1 MIKTFEIEFVNKA
14 LEKALN
20 DSDYKVVSFYEP
32 LNELKDV
39 AFYQAL
45 YQDIIEELN
54 ETKFKAIGVVATTK
68 SPTITSIKKS
78 FISPFEFGVNLRT
91 KALYRDEV
99 VQKVYEV
106 IDQLKGRKIELVQ
119 LIKDEQLVNIV
130 PVGVL
135 LQESDKLKNGDFVG
149 TFQDLRHLKQTLEY
163 RWGIYE
169 QSEIKENFWYTF
181 YALIREH
188 PRRKKMKLYSFD
200 VIFDNEGD
208 YVMRNLTL
216 IGEHDD
222 CELYKLDLSFDSI
235 RIDNPNTLNK
245 DDFCVIMLGGSA
257 TLCSANVMLGND
269 LVQVGIRKYKENGV
283 VLENQKYELIEPLDM
298 PNDYKTDIFSYG
310 LLNNGFKGSEHIQG
324 YSSDISYSFIIDK
337 ESKFIYNTYRQTR
350 YLTSTTP
357 NTVYQIMEV
366 WSSFGNIE
374 KNIFIAKMTNG
385 VKVDK
390 GDNDV
395 LSLSIPFSIV
405 GENE

>member
-14 LEKALN
+14 LEKALD

-106 IDQLKGRKIELVQ
+106 IDNLKGRKIELVQ

-135 LQESDKLKNGDFVG
+135 LQESEELKNGDFIG
-149 TFQDLRHLKQTLEY
+149 TFGDLDHLEDALEY
-163 RWGIYE
+163 RWGASL
-169 QSEIKENFWYTF
+169 QFEIIENFWYKL
-181 YALIREH
+181 YALIGG
-188 PRRKKMKLYSFD
+188 KLYSFD
-200 VIFDNEGD
+200 VLFDHEGD
-208 YVMRNLTL
+208 YTMRNLTL
-216 IGEHDD
+216 VGEHDK
-222 CELYKLDLSFDSI
+222 CEFYKLDLSFDSI

-269 LVQVGIRKYKENGV
+269 LVQVGIKKYKENGV
-283 VLENQKYELIEPLDM
+283 VLENQDYEFIEPLDM

-337 ESKFIYNTYRQTR
+337 ESAFIYDTYRQTR

-357 NTVYQIMEV
+357 NTIYQIMEV
-366 WSSFGNIE
+366 WSSFGEIE

>member
-20 DSDYKVVSFYEP
+20 DNDYKVVSFYEP

-106 IDQLKGRKIELVQ
+106 IDNLKGRKIELVQ

-135 LQESDKLKNGDFVG
+135 LQESEELRNGDFLG
-149 TFQDLRHLKQTLEY
+149 TFRDLDHLEDYLEY
-163 RWGIYE
+163 RGGINR
-169 QSEIKENFWYTF
+169 QFEIIENFWYKP
-181 YALIREH
+181 YALIGV
-188 PRRKKMKLYSFD
+188 KLYSFD

-208 YVMRNLTL
+208 YEMSNLTL
-216 IGEHDD
+216 VCEHDK
-222 CELYKLDLSFDSI
+222 CEFYKLDLSFDSI

-283 VLENQKYELIEPLDM
+283 VLENQEYEWIEPLDM
-298 PNDYKTDIFSYG
+298 PNDYKTDILAYG
-310 LLNNGFKGSEHIQG
+310 LLDNGFKGSEHIQG

-337 ESKFIYNTYRQTR
+337 ESQFIYDTYRQTR

-357 NTVYQIMEV
+357 NTIYQIMEV

>member
-20 DSDYKVVSFYEP
+20 DNDYKVVSFYEP

-135 LQESDKLKNGDFVG
+135 LQESEELKSGDFVG
-149 TFQDLRHLKQTLEY
+149 TFVNLPVLQATLER
-163 RWGIYE
+163 RWRGKKHF
-169 QSEIKENFWYTF
+169 EIIEDFWYKL
-181 YALIREH
+181 YALIGMSTKR
-188 PRRKKMKLYSFD
+188 KLYSFD
-200 VIFDNEGD
+200 VIFDNNGG
-208 YVMRNLTL
+208 YTMSNLTL
-216 IGEHDD
+216 VGEHDK
-222 CELYKLDLSFDSI
+222 CEFYKLDLSFDSI

-283 VLENQKYELIEPLDM
+283 VLEDQEYEFVEPLDM
-298 PNDYKTDIFSYG
+298 PNDYKTDILSYG
-310 LLNNGFKGSEHIQG
+310 LLDNGFKGSEHIQG

-337 ESKFIYNTYRQTR
+337 ESSFIYDTYRQTR

-357 NTVYQIMEV
+357 NTIYQIMEV

>member
-20 DSDYKVVSFYEP
+20 DNDYKVVSFYEP

-135 LQESDKLKNGDFVG
+135 LQESEELKNGDFIG
-149 TFQDLRHLKQTLEY
+149 TFEY
-163 RWGIYE
+163 YYNLQNYLDYDVWTNP
-169 QSEIKENFWYTF
+169 QFEIIENVWYKL
-181 YALIREH
+181 YALIEG
-188 PRRKKMKLYSFD
+188 KLYSFEVKFIELVD
-200 VIFDNEGD
+200 FE
-208 YVMRNLTL
+208 MRNLEL
-216 IGEHDD
+216 VGEHDK
-222 CELYKLDLSFDSI
+222 CEFYKLDLSFDSI

-269 LVQVGIRKYKENGV
+269 LVQVGIKKYKENGV
-283 VLENQKYELIEPLDM
+283 VLENQEYEFIEPLDM

-337 ESKFIYNTYRQTR
+337 ESAFIYDTYRQTR

-357 NTVYQIMEV
+357 NTIYEIMEV